1 MEDYDRP
8 LTIEERDA
16 ERIHTAIDKIG
27 EDVKKY
33 LLDSTQFVL
42 SKSEEFLS
50 KYGEKPEYEDFLTES
65 NLTALIISSINNG
78 IAGLGILCESH
89 AAHDPIRVLK
99 KKNLVAQRLPTGPVP
114 PHSPTKMP
122 LAERREFYFRSPAKP
137 PRRGSKT
144 GKRARV
150 SPDGTTLLTEPNEG
164 GGNRTRR
171 RHKRR

>member
-1 MEDYDRP
+1 MEGYDRP

-78 IAGLGILCESH
+78 IADLGILCKSH

-99 KKNLVAQRLPTGPVP
+99 KENLVAQRLPTGPAP
-114 PHSPTKMP
+114 PRSPTKMP
-122 LAERREFYFRSPAKP
+122 RAERRIYHLRSPLKP
-137 PRRGSKT
+137 PPPGPNSRKRRRMFPG
-144 GKRARV
+144 G
-150 SPDGTTLLTEPNEG
+150 PNKG

-171 RHKRR
+171 HKRR

>member
-1 MEDYDRP
+1 MVDYDRP

-16 ERIHTAIDKIG
+16 KRIHTAIDKIG

-42 SKSEEFLS
+42 GISEEFIR

-78 IAGLGILCESH
+78 IGDLGILCKSH

-99 KKNLVAQRLPTGPVP
+99 RENLVAQRLPTGPAP
-114 PHSPTKMP
+114 PDSPRKMP
-122 LAERREFYFRSPAKP
+122 LAPAEPPPPGPNSRKRRRMFP
-137 PRRGSKT
+137 G
-144 GKRARV
+144 G
-150 SPDGTTLLTEPNEG
+150 PNKG

-171 RHKRR
+171 RNRR

>member
-1 MEDYDRP
+1 MVDYDRP

-16 ERIHTAIDKIG
+16 KRIHTAIDKIG

-42 SKSEEFLS
+42 GISEEFIR
-50 KYGEKPEYEDFLTES
+50 KYGEKPEYKDFLTVS

-78 IAGLGILCESH
+78 IADLGILCKSH

-99 KKNLVAQRLPTGPVP
+99 GENLVAQRLPTGPAP
-114 PHSPTKMP
+114 PQSPTRMP
-122 LAERREFYFRSPAKP
+122 LTSAEPPPPGPNSRKRRRMFP
-137 PRRGSKT
+137 G
-144 GKRARV
+144 G
-150 SPDGTTLLTEPNEG
+150 PNKG

-171 RHKRR
+171 RNRR

>member
-1 MEDYDRP
+1 MEGYDRP

-16 ERIHTAIDKIG
+16 DRIHTAIDKIG

-42 SKSEEFLS
+42 GISEEFIR

-99 KKNLVAQRLPTGPVP
+99 RENLVGQRLPTAPVP

-122 LAERREFYFRSPAKP
+122 PAERREFYFRSPAKAPRPGP
-137 PRRGSKT
+137 PSRKRRRMFPG
-144 GKRARV
+144 
-150 SPDGTTLLTEPNEG
+150 EPNEG

-171 RHKRR
+171 RRRNRR